1 MPARS
6 IVRLRAMGLVVVL
19 ALWITT
25 GCGGSGGEYGGSQP
39 QEQKAAPPVTGSF
52 VGAVPDEEAFVAIVA
67 AGPEEEGQERD
78 VRACLCDGDGFS
90 EWVTGRAGGNEL
102 DLTSEGGARL
112 EGR

>member
-19 ALWITT
+19 ALWITA
-25 GCGGSGGEYGGSQP
+25 GCGGSGGEYGGSQQ

-52 VGAVPDEEAFVAIVA
+52 VGEVPDEEAFVTIVA

-78 VRACLCDGDGFS
+78 VRAYL
-90 EWVTGRAGGNEL
+90 
-102 DLTSEGGARL
+102 
-112 EGR
+112 